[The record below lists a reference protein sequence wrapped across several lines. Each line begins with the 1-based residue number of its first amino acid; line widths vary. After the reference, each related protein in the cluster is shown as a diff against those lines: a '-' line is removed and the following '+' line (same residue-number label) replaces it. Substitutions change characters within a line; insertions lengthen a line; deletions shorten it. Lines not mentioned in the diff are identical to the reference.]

1 MTHTFTDKLRAIQ
14 STTGSVWGM
23 PIAPDIEKLP
33 FTIGRYDDPYL
44 PLARA
49 IHHATHDLVCAYVLN
64 FTSYLKLGAAGAV
77 ALERSIDLLGSDHI
91 VIVDGAFASRDYA
104 ALWDE
109 TAFGMDGVTL
119 AQGYNADI
127 YQQRPDRAA
136 FPYDAGQVNSGE
148 KPIYWLPS
156 RTLGIANLRI
166 RLLPVDLI
174 ERSRS
179 LEFEDTLREYVKG
192 FIRDAR

>member
-1 MTHTFTDKLRAIQ
+1 MTFTDKLRATQ
-14 STTGSVWGM
+14 ARAGSVWGM

-33 FTIGRYDDPYL
+33 IMIARYDDPYL

-49 IHHATHDLVCAYVLN
+49 IHQATQDLVCAYLLD
-64 FTSYLKLGAAGAV
+64 FTAYLKLGAAGAV
-77 ALERSIDLLGSDHI
+77 ALERSIDLLGSDH
-91 VIVDGAFASRDYA
+91 VVLVDGAFASDGYA
-104 ALWDE
+104 PLWEE

-119 AQGYNADI
+119 AQGYNAHS

-136 FPYDAGQVNSGE
+136 FPYDTGAVDTRD
-148 KPIYWLPS
+148 KPTYWLSP
-156 RTLGIANLRI
+156 RTLGIADLRI
-166 RLLPVDLI
+166 RLLPADLI

-179 LEFEDTLREYVKG
+179 LTFEETLRERVEG